1 MNLPFRQK
9 LKSLRS
15 QHQMSQARLARLL
28 RTSRGQISALETG
41 RRNPGPA
48 ILARLAKVFGI
59 ASSKLG
65 ALPGRD
71 RSRHRQ
77 LYRKLGSTLPE
88 IQRKQERPTWVRI
101 LHARRAYPIAGAL
114 LAACRARPDRKSV
127 NQLVQDSMC
136 GSRDEAMV
144 LLHALASGGR
154 RDLLSVMRLGY
165 RELPVI
171 DDSQRIVG
179 DRPQPA
185 LTLPHPVPLVLVPQ
199 VQVRLFEVPADY
211 PYRSASMD
219 FLVVTRVRGFQLLV
233 NLEINGNG
241 HNSRLDQIRAGLI
254 GLPRLVVTPSN
265 LQQPDF
271 MDWLR
276 KQLAR
281 IARHEFR
288 L

>member
-1 MNLPFRQK
+1 MNLPFHQK

-15 QHQMSQARLARLL
+15 QHQMSQARLARLV

-48 ILARLAKVFGI
+48 ILRRLAKVFGI
-59 ASSKLG
+59 ASSELG
-65 ALPGRD
+65 ALSGRD

-88 IQRKQERPTWVRI
+88 IQRKQERPAWVRI
-101 LHARRAYPIAGAL
+101 LHARRAYPIARAL
-114 LAACRARPDRKSV
+114 LASCRVRQDRKSV
-127 NQLVQDSMC
+127 NQFVQESMC

-179 DRPQPA
+179 DRSQPA
-185 LTLPHPVPLVLVPQ
+185 LTIAHPVPLVLVPQ
-199 VQVRLFEVPADY
+199 VLVRLFDVPPDY

-219 FLVVTRVRGFQLLV
+219 FLVVTRVRGFQLMV
-233 NLEINGNG
+233 NLEVNGDG
-241 HNSRLDQIRAGLI
+241 HDSRLDQLRARLI
-254 GLPRLVVTPSN
+254 GLPRLVVTPPE
-265 LQQPDF
+265 LQRPDF

-276 KQLAR
+276 KQLAH
-281 IARHEFR
+281 IARREFR

>member
-1 MNLPFRQK
+1 MNLPFHQK

-15 QHQMSQARLARLL
+15 QHQMSQARLARLV

-41 RRNPGPA
+41 RRNPGPT
-48 ILARLAKVFGI
+48 ILARIAKVFGI
-59 ASSKLG
+59 ASADLG
-65 ALPGRD
+65 AVPGRD

-88 IQRKQERPTWVRI
+88 IKRKQERPAWVRI
-101 LHARRAYPIAGAL
+101 LHARRAYPIARAL
-114 LAACRARPDRKSV
+114 LVSCRARQDRESV
-127 NQLVQDSMC
+127 NQLIQESMC

-171 DDSQRIVG
+171 DDTQRIVG

-185 LTLPHPVPLVLVPQ
+185 LTLPRPVPLVLVPQ
-199 VQVRLFEVPADY
+199 VQVRLFDVPPDY

-219 FLVVTRVRGFQLLV
+219 FLVVTRVRSFQLVV
-233 NLEINGNG
+233 NLEVNGNG
-241 HNSRLDQIRAGLI
+241 HDSRLDQLRARLI
-254 GLPRLVVTPSN
+254 GLPRLIVTPSE
-265 LQQPDF
+265 LQRPDF
-271 MDWLR
+271 MDCLR
-276 KQLAR
+276 KQLAH
-281 IARHEFR
+281 IARREFR